1 MADCG
6 RHGMAECGGPWYGIG
21 ILWRGMV
28 WQIVAR
34 AMVWAYGRLWRVSE
48 VTVYWFPSPTGSM
61 QRGSV
66 GHLHALSFEI
76 QNTDDKSRNTLRF
89 SANSQTS
96 SIQRTAPHVQF
107 ISRWKLS
114 KIQKCK
120 YTWAVCWLRGHLPPY
135 KGKDSILYCLHT
147 FAPLKA
153 LILLHIADPNKHHT
167 PKTRDSD
174 GIPMFSIF
182 SECTLLIK
190 SRKCWKNTYFQIYIE
205 VETNVMV
212 AWLFDQGL
220 LGAKDPPTSDKTCI
234 DQISGFFWKLDLKI
248 FRDWSRQE
256 IGETIFFSLSDF
268 LHSFKRLISAMHCVC
283 KSSLEAFQ
291 SSPLMPIN
299 TLMWTITPWQTI
311 GNPGGWVHH
320 IIIVTIH
327 DIRAASGHNQ
337 SVAIEKCYDKP
348 NSGARQLRIN
358 QFPPLCIPVP
368 HAPAVITW
376 PQKSPGITLR
386 SENYS
391 TFEDCKMKKDFFY
404 ISNIKKVK
412 LKINCKAGDHKDS
425 YPLKA
430 FHRGISK

>member
-1 MADCG
+1 MVWYSMKRHGMADCIG
-6 RHGMAECGGPWYGIG
+6 PWYGGMAECGGPWYGIG

-66 GHLHALSFEI
+66 GHLHALTFEI

-234 DQISGFFWKLDLKI
+234 NQISGFFWKLDLKI

-256 IGETIFFSLSDF
+256 IGETLFSFRQIFRILSRGWSQQCTVF
-268 LHSFKRLISAMHCVC
+268 AKAALRLSN
-283 KSSLEAFQ
+283 
-291 SSPLMPIN
+291 PLLWCRL
-299 TLMWTITPWQTI
+299 TL
-311 GNPGGWVHH
+311 
-320 IIIVTIH
+320 
-327 DIRAASGHNQ
+327 
-337 SVAIEKCYDKP
+337 
-348 NSGARQLRIN
+348 
-358 QFPPLCIPVP
+358 
-368 HAPAVITW
+368 
-376 PQKSPGITLR
+376 
-386 SENYS
+386 
-391 TFEDCKMKKDFFY
+391 
-404 ISNIKKVK
+404 
-412 LKINCKAGDHKDS
+412 
-425 YPLKA
+425 
-430 FHRGISK
+430 